1 MYFHTD
7 RHSHQ
12 SQTHYSDIIDVGAPW
27 IPVVK
32 VFRWR
37 WFPSSAYQLPK
48 TLWCLKKKTQF
59 FLTEK
64 LIFTFLWQKPGE
76 FTETLSPFWRQ
87 DTCSFFKKNVKD
99 FRAVESFTQKIGSL
113 LLTCLRSLAVLF
125 RTRMLDMIF
134 ISTGRWE
141 DWAGRRALLPFLCHG
156 GIQQMSS
163 LRRTRKDRIKK
174 FLFQKLHFFPLLIT
188 LRAAMTDCTD
198 SIKEEW
204 KQQSRKKVPLV
215 LFHWLY
221 GTALCNLMVNI
232 IGCNNGQIFR
242 HQLGSHP
249 WPWSVYYIPQHFC
262 SDATA
267 APQPELLLRHLGFP
281 SLSQCDPNLAKRKRT
296 CLLWGKAE
304 RFWRLHH
311 LQELG
316 ALCRRENWL
325 FRGKQELS
333 LKEEQAS
340 DWRGAGNVPGVKRSS
355 HVTKEKALQ
364 NSSQGSYLWGCGGQ
378 AA

>member
-48 TLWCLKKKTQF
+48 TLWCLKKKKTQF

-134 ISTGRWE
+134 ISTVHWKMRRLSWE
-141 DWAGRRALLPFLCHG
+141 KSITSVSVPWWNSANVL
-156 GIQQMSS
+156 S
-163 LRRTRKDRIKK
+163 LQNKK
-174 FLFQKLHFFPLLIT
+174 RQN
-188 LRAAMTDCTD
+188 
-198 SIKEEW
+198 
-204 KQQSRKKVPLV
+204 KKVSFPEITFLSPINHPQSCHDR
-215 LFHWLY
+215 LHWL
-221 GTALCNLMVNI
+221 N
-232 IGCNNGQIFR
+232 
-242 HQLGSHP
+242 
-249 WPWSVYYIPQHFC
+249 
-262 SDATA
+262 
-267 APQPELLLRHLGFP
+267 
-281 SLSQCDPNLAKRKRT
+281 
-296 CLLWGKAE
+296 
-304 RFWRLHH
+304 
-311 LQELG
+311 
-316 ALCRRENWL
+316 
-325 FRGKQELS
+325 
-333 LKEEQAS
+333 
-340 DWRGAGNVPGVKRSS
+340 
-355 HVTKEKALQ
+355 
-364 NSSQGSYLWGCGGQ
+364 
-378 AA
+378 